1 MLGAAFVKFHS
12 AAAEELGMRR
22 GAETLFFGSY
32 TNKIDAKGRL
42 ATPALFRRAL
52 DLERVNA
59 IYCIPSTEEPCLD
72 CGGVDYIES
81 LMASITALDPFS
93 KERRSLERT
102 VTARTSVVSLD
113 KEGRIILPEHLLN
126 HAQLNGKAMFAG
138 LGHSFQIW
146 NPEEFARVSAEEEKI
161 AGEAKLSLRNPA
173 PAGRD
178 S

>member
-1 MLGAAFVKFHS
+1 
-12 AAAEELGMRR
+12 MRR
-22 GAETLFFGSY
+22 GAETLFFGSH
-32 TNKIDAKGRL
+32 TNRIDAKGRL

-59 IYCIPSTEEPCLD
+59 IYCIPSIDEPCLD
-72 CGGVDYIES
+72 CGGIDYIET
-81 LMASITALDPFS
+81 LMASIAQLDPFS

-113 KEGRIILPEHLLN
+113 KEGRVVLPQHLRDHARLN
-126 HAQLNGKAMFAG
+126 SEALFAG

-146 NPEEFARVSAEEEKI
+146 SPEEFQKLAAEEEKI
-161 AGEAKLSLRNPA
+161 AGGAKLSLRNPA
-173 PAGRD
+173 PAGAP

>member
-1 MLGAAFVKFHS
+1 
-12 AAAEELGMRR
+12 MRR

-59 IYCIPSTEEPCLD
+59 IYCIPSTDEPCLD
-72 CGGVDYIES
+72 CGGVDYIET

-102 VTARTSVVSLD
+102 VTARTSVVALD
-113 KEGRIILPEHLLN
+113 KEGRINLPEHLLG
-126 HAQLNGKAMFAG
+126 HVRLNGKALFAG

-146 NPEEFARVSAEEEKI
+146 NPDEFAAIVPVEEKI
-161 AGEAKLSLRNPA
+161 AGAAKLSLRNPTPSGTA
-173 PAGRD
+173 A
-178 S
+178 

>member
-1 MLGAAFVKFHS
+1 
-12 AAAEELGMRR
+12 MRR

-59 IYCIPSTEEPCLD
+59 IYCIPSTDEPCLD
-72 CGGVDYIES
+72 CGGVDYIET

-102 VTARTSVVSLD
+102 VTARTSVVALD
-113 KEGRIILPEHLLN
+113 KEGRINLPEHLLL
-126 HAQLNGKAMFAG
+126 HARLDGKALFAG

-146 NPEEFARVSAEEEKI
+146 NPDEFAAIVPNEEKI
-161 AGEAKLSLRNPA
+161 AGAAKLSLRNPA
-173 PAGRD
+173 PSGAA

>member
-1 MLGAAFVKFHS
+1 
-12 AAAEELGMRR
+12 MRR

-32 TNKIDAKGRL
+32 VNKIDAKGRL

-81 LMASITALDPFS
+81 LMASIAQLDPYS

-102 VTARTSVVSLD
+102 VTARTCVVSLD
-113 KEGRIILPEHLLN
+113 KEGRVVLPVNLRA
-126 HAQLNGKAMFAG
+126 HARLDSNALFAG

-146 NPEEFARVSAEEEKI
+146 NPEEFEKTAAEEEKI
-161 AGEAKLSLRNPA
+161 AVGAKLSLRNPA
-173 PAGRD
+173 PAEAP
-178 S
+178 

>member
-1 MLGAAFVKFHS
+1 
-12 AAAEELGMRR
+12 MRR

-59 IYCIPSTEEPCLD
+59 IYCIPSIEEPCLD
-72 CGGVDYIES
+72 CGGVDYIET
-81 LMASITALDPFS
+81 LMASIAALDPYS

-113 KEGRIILPEHLLN
+113 KEGRVVLPEHLRT
-126 HAQLNGKAMFAG
+126 HALLDGKALFAG

-146 NPEEFARVSAEEEKI
+146 NPAEFDKVAQEEEKL
-161 AGEAKLSLRNPA
+161 AEAAKLSLRNPTPPGA
-173 PAGRD
+173 P